1 MGEEEPESSSSIF
14 NVTLEVPPLLPNYGR
29 HVSGI
34 SSKLKKN
41 RGSAKKECMV
51 KAMGHLEFSFN
62 ALETIGRKK
71 MTYYV
76 LFESSLIQ
84 IITELRNLKH

>member
-1 MGEEEPESSSSIF
+1 
-14 NVTLEVPPLLPNYGR
+14 
-29 HVSGI
+29 
-34 SSKLKKN
+34 
-41 RGSAKKECMV
+41 MV